1 MSLWN
6 AIAGVVMF
14 AAVTAF
20 LYVWGL
26 KKSLGQKED
35 MSRSLLHA
43 CGSKVLRHL
52 KKHGT
57 VSRSEIA
64 KLIEGTTVH
73 PMWSR
78 HRMSVKNGGEYAP
91 VVIEFLLDQ
100 QYIQPD
106 GANSFRLRK

>member
-1 MSLWN
+1 MNLWK

-14 AAVTAF
+14 AAVTAV

-35 MSRSLLHA
+35 MSRALLHA

-52 KKHGT
+52 KKHDT
-57 VSRSEIA
+57 VSPREIA
-64 KLIEGTTVH
+64 GLIEGTTIR

-78 HRMSVKNGGEYAP
+78 HRISVKNGGEYAP

-106 GANSFRLRK
+106 GDKNFRLRK

>member
-1 MSLWN
+1 MNLWK
-6 AIAGVVMF
+6 AIAGIVMF
-14 AAVTAF
+14 AAVTAV

-26 KKSLGQKED
+26 KKSMGQQED

-52 KKHGT
+52 KKHPT
-57 VSRSEIA
+57 VSRAEIA
-64 KLIEGTTVH
+64 GLIEGTTVH

-78 HRMSVKNGGEYAP
+78 HRMSVKHGKEYAP
-91 VVIEFLLDQ
+91 QVIAFLLDQ

-106 GANSFRLRK
+106 GDENFRLRK